1 MAFKSTAG
9 DIILPGIYLVDI
21 QENPTL
27 RTACI
32 LRFINGKT
40 NLLAT
45 AEIPQNWPYQPYQPP
60 ESP

>member
-1 MAFKSTAG
+1 MTFKSTAG

-21 QENPTL
+21 QETPTL

-45 AEIPQNWPYQPYQPP
+45 AEIPQNWPDQPYQPP